1 MSKKQSDNRY
11 TPASYKQA
19 NSSGSATKSLKSK
32 KAMIISLIAIVAV
45 AVIVVSLVLA
55 LWKEVIPSNIEST
68 RPDGD
73 TSSSLDISN
82 SDFKYT
88 YADAQNLQYP
98 LTATSWTKRDSVVD
112 SDTLMGVV
120 DTKEDEW
127 NGKVVYDLGQKGL
140 NNTTNPGYPV
150 ADSENSK
157 IFMISNAEETAAS
170 VLSSSFSVASS
181 QYLKVS
187 VWVKT
192 DSITGHGAYVALRT
206 SDSQASSDYYAV
218 RMENISTAGA
228 WEQYSF
234 YIEGA
239 KNTSQTLYFELGLG
253 QTEFAENPSMGTAFF
268 GGISC
273 EKISK
278 GAFLNNNAEEKT
290 ENEDGFY
297 IGHTFDS
304 SDAEES
310 DQELSP
316 AKTNSARLTF

>member
-19 NSSGSATKSLKSK
+19 NSSGSAAKSLKSK
-32 KAMIISLIAIVAV
+32 KAMIISLIAVVAV

-68 RPDGD
+68 RPDGE
-73 TSSSLDISN
+73 TSSLDISN

-150 ADSENSK
+150 ADSENSR

-170 VLSSSFSVASS
+170 VLS
-181 QYLKVS
+181 
-187 VWVKT
+187 
-192 DSITGHGAYVALRT
+192 
-206 SDSQASSDYYAV
+206 
-218 RMENISTAGA
+218 
-228 WEQYSF
+228 
-234 YIEGA
+234 
-239 KNTSQTLYFELGLG
+239 
-253 QTEFAENPSMGTAFF
+253 
-268 GGISC
+268 
-273 EKISK
+273 
-278 GAFLNNNAEEKT
+278 
-290 ENEDGFY
+290 
-297 IGHTFDS
+297 
-304 SDAEES
+304 
-310 DQELSP
+310 
-316 AKTNSARLTF
+316 

>member
-127 NGKVVYDLGQKGL
+127 MQGCLRLGSKGL
-140 NNTTNPGYPV
+140 
-150 ADSENSK
+150 
-157 IFMISNAEETAAS
+157 
-170 VLSSSFSVASS
+170 
-181 QYLKVS
+181 
-187 VWVKT
+187 
-192 DSITGHGAYVALRT
+192 
-206 SDSQASSDYYAV
+206 
-218 RMENISTAGA
+218 
-228 WEQYSF
+228 EQH
-234 YIEGA
+234 
-239 KNTSQTLYFELGLG
+239 
-253 QTEFAENPSMGTAFF
+253 
-268 GGISC
+268 
-273 EKISK
+273 
-278 GAFLNNNAEEKT
+278 
-290 ENEDGFY
+290 D
-297 IGHTFDS
+297 
-304 SDAEES
+304 
-310 DQELSP
+310 
-316 AKTNSARLTF
+316 

>member
-150 ADSENSK
+150 ADSENSR

-170 VLSSSFSVASS
+170 VLLFQRCVKPIPESFR
-181 QYLKVS
+181 LGKNRLH
-187 VWVKT
+187 
-192 DSITGHGAYVALRT
+192 HGARSLRRAE
-206 SDSQASSDYYAV
+206 DLRQPGFLRLLRRENGKHQHCG
-218 RMENISTAGA
+218 RMGA
-228 WEQYSF
+228 IF
-234 YIEGA
+234 L
-239 KNTSQTLYFELGLG
+239 LYRR
-253 QTEFAENPSMGTAFF
+253 
-268 GGISC
+268 
-273 EKISK
+273 SK
-278 GAFLNNNAEEKT
+278 EHKPDTVL
-290 ENEDGFY
+290 
-297 IGHTFDS
+297 
-304 SDAEES
+304 
-310 DQELSP
+310 
-316 AKTNSARLTF
+316 

>member
-19 NSSGSATKSLKSK
+19 NSSGSAAKSLKSK
-32 KAMIISLIAIVAV
+32 KAMIISLIAVVAV

-68 RPDGD
+68 RPDGE
-73 TSSSLDISN
+73 TSSLDISN

-150 ADSENSK
+150 ADSENSR

-218 RMENISTAGA
+218 RMENISTGRMGA
-228 WEQYSF
+228 IF
-234 YIEGA
+234 L
-239 KNTSQTLYFELGLG
+239 LYRR
-253 QTEFAENPSMGTAFF
+253 
-268 GGISC
+268 
-273 EKISK
+273 SK
-278 GAFLNNNAEEKT
+278 EHKPDTVL
-290 ENEDGFY
+290 
-297 IGHTFDS
+297 
-304 SDAEES
+304 
-310 DQELSP
+310 
-316 AKTNSARLTF
+316 